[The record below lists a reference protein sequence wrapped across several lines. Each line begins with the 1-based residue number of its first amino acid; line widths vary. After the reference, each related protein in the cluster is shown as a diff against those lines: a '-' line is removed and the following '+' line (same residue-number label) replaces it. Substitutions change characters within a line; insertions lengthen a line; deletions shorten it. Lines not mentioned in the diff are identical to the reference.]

1 MADRAHQQPKA
12 EGTTEDPPPDGV
24 SQVAIRNFILWTI
37 AILLLAAWQ
46 AYDGFKHP
54 VSRTAHLL
62 QAVLFLLLGA
72 LVWERRLRRE
82 GLVFKPR
89 GAAHWTAAFA
99 PLLVV
104 LAFGWTQLVEARHQ
118 KELALRMQAWQKAV
132 ERQREVSDLAS
143 KQLGAVSVKQGEVL
157 RVLVETSHKPE
168 LADGKPGFRPTPDAI
183 RKPEEAK
190 DEINRAFEEVMQA
203 LERDRAEKERLLR
216 LEEER
221 PDR

>member
-1 MADRAHQQPKA
+1 M
-12 EGTTEDPPPDGV
+12 
-24 SQVAIRNFILWTI
+24 
-37 AILLLAAWQ
+37 LAAWQ

-54 VSRTAHLL
+54 ESRTAHLL

-72 LVWERRLRRE
+72 LAWERRLRRE

-99 PLLVV
+99 PL
-104 LAFGWTQLVEARHQ
+104 ARGAGLRVGAARGGRHQAAQ
-118 KELALRMQAWQKAV
+118 KELALRMQAWQQAV
-132 ERQREVSDLAS
+132 ERQRKVSDLAS
-143 KQLGAVSVKQGEVL
+143 EQLRAVSVKQGEVL

-168 LADGKPGFRPTPDAI
+168 LADGKPGFRPTPDAT

-190 DEINRAFEEVMQA
+190 DEINRAFEEIMRA
-203 LERDRAEKERLLR
+203 LERDRAEREKLLR
-216 LEEER
+216 LEQER